1 MTNDE
6 KIIELSKG
14 KILLLVI
21 GAGVFVGLGI
31 WMYLLDPAWIES
43 QPRFNEPLLTHGI
56 GIVSVVFFGLCAIV
70 GIKKLFERR
79 PGLILS
85 AAGLSDNSSGVSA
98 GLIPWDE
105 IEGFDVFKIRRQ
117 KLLVV
122 KLADP
127 EKYIQTGGFGRRTL
141 RAMNFKLCGSPFAI
155 SANSLKINF
164 DDLVSLCNVYRA
176 KYGNSHR
183 TGYSHGR
190 DGAAF
195 GANSAGDRR

>member
-1 MTNDE
+1 MANDE
-6 KIIELSKG
+6 KIIEFSKG

-21 GAGVFVGLGI
+21 GAAVFVALGM
-31 WMYLLDPAWIES
+31 WMYLLDPPWIES
-43 QPRFNEPLLTHGI
+43 QHRFNDPLLTHGI
-56 GIVSVVFFGLCAIV
+56 GIVSVVCFGLCGIV

-105 IEGFDVFKIRRQ
+105 IEGFGVFEIQRQ
-117 KLLVV
+117 KLLVIR
-122 KLADP
+122 LADP
-127 EKYIQTGGFGRRTL
+127 KKYIQTGGIWRRAL

-155 SANSLKINF
+155 SSNALAIKF

-176 KYGNSHR
+176 KYGK
-183 TGYSHGR
+183 
-190 DGAAF
+190 
-195 GANSAGDRR
+195 SA

>member
-21 GAGVFVGLGI
+21 GAAVFVALGI
-31 WMYLLDPAWIES
+31 WMYLLNPAWIES
-43 QPRFNEPLLTHGI
+43 QPRFNDPLLTHGI

-127 EKYIQTGGFGRRTL
+127 EKYMATEWRQKGSQPFGFGDREHIGYHSKAQLGEHFNARH
-141 RAMNFKLCGSPFAI
+141 FATPQH
-155 SANSLKINF
+155 
-164 DDLVSLCNVYRA
+164 LVSIRLR
-176 KYGNSHR
+176 R
-183 TGYSHGR
+183 L
-190 DGAAF
+190 DGQAPAAF
-195 GANSAGDRR
+195 LHWNHP